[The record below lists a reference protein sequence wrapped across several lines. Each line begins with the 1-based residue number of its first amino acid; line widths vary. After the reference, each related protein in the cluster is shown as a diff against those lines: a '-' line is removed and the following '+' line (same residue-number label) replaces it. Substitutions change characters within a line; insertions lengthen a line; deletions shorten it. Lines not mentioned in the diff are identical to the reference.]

1 MNVVR
6 AHMIVSAR
14 AHMTIDK
21 LVFLR
26 VKPTGEASGSL
37 VGYVR
42 HAEKPFLNLEARLT
56 SDPGQHLE
64 GVTEFFF
71 LFKRMPVS
79 VGALGA
85 HAPPRTALTVSDG
98 VPRSRRPTDGHFVRC
113 AWQLTGVRVR
123 WDHGFSP
130 QIGVFTAKKFLRLRR
145 AERVGRYHLGLSVTL
160 IEGPPV

>member
-1 MNVVR
+1 M
-6 AHMIVSAR
+6 A
-14 AHMTIDK
+14 
-21 LVFLR
+21 L
-26 VKPTGEASGSL
+26 SL

-85 HAPPRTALTVSDG
+85 NATPRTALTVTEYPGPAPTGISFL
-98 VPRSRRPTDGHFVRC
+98 VPGN
-113 AWQLTGVRVR
+113 
-123 WDHGFSP
+123 
-130 QIGVFTAKKFLRLRR
+130 
-145 AERVGRYHLGLSVTL
+145 
-160 IEGPPV
+160 

>member
-1 MNVVR
+1 MTPHRARHRLCCARVARAEREGAVAILPQDIPGTTYTEACMNVVR

-21 LVFLR
+21 LIFLR

-85 HAPPRTALTVSDG
+85 HAPPRTALTVTEYPGPAPTGISFV
-98 VPRSRRPTDGHFVRC
+98 VPGN
-113 AWQLTGVRVR
+113 
-123 WDHGFSP
+123 
-130 QIGVFTAKKFLRLRR
+130 
-145 AERVGRYHLGLSVTL
+145 
-160 IEGPPV
+160 